1 MPRPFKER
9 MIGREPAAVVY
20 KPAGVPARYLE
31 WVTLHLD
38 EFEAIR
44 LLDHEGL
51 SQEQAAEKMNVS
63 RPTVTRVYARA
74 RKKIADT
81 LVNGQALR
89 IEGGPVSELEQIEEQ
104 SARVESFSAN
114 GGGWGVGQ
122 RRGHGRG
129 RGRLGRGRGMNR
141 NR

>member
-38 EFEAIR
+38 EFEVIR

-89 IEGGPVSELEQIEEQ
+89 IEGGPVEQLDAIEKQAVQVENG
-104 SARVESFSAN
+104 SAGF
-114 GGGWGVGQ
+114 G
-122 RRGHGRG
+122 RGRGRHGRG
-129 RGRLGRGRGMNR
+129 RGRNR
-141 NR
+141 RQGSY